1 MRPHAKQG
9 ASWPVRHGASWPVRQ
24 GASWPVGQGA
34 SWPVGQ
40 GASWPVR
47 QGAHWPVGAGLQ
59 PAQMRVISQRTRNRT
74 RRPASAGSKPA
85 ATGRLGATAT
95 NRGIP
100 QSQAT
105 DRLGATS
112 ISEANSSRTIA
123 RLLVAALLG
132 LSLVAGRA
140 DDAGFEAVGIAVF
153 PPRVQLDAAGDRQR
167 IVVQA
172 RAADGRTHDV
182 TAAAEVSLSGDSL
195 ASIDRA
201 AGGLVLRPL
210 ADGDGMIRV
219 AHAGHT
225 AEIPLRVV
233 SASTAAPLSFRL
245 DVMPIFARAGCN
257 MGSCHGAARG
267 KDGFN
272 LSLFGFDPAGD
283 YHRITRE
290 LPGRRIDLAS
300 PKESLLFLKAVGGV
314 PHTGGKRFE
323 PDSDL
328 AATLLRWLEAG
339 VPDDPGPDPTASV
352 PRLEA
357 LDLYPPTSLLTAASA
372 PATDEPAAA
381 GKDAGDAQQLVAV
394 ARFSDGTDRDVT
406 DLCWY
411 GSNNDRSVRVSAAG
425 LTTGGAR
432 GEGFVMAR
440 YATIT
445 VGVPLAVIPEDL
457 EFTFPKEPPLDGST
471 EGARAIDGLVAAKL
485 ASLRIEP
492 SPVCD
497 DETFLRRASLDL
509 VGLLPTPEERAA
521 FLADTAVDKRARAID
536 QLMAR
541 REFTDLWVMRW
552 AEILQIRSQGNDVS
566 PKGALLYHQ
575 WLAERIA
582 ANQPV
587 GEMVRDLLT
596 ASGGTFEQPATN
608 YFQLERNTLKLAE
621 NVAQAFLG
629 MRIQCAQCHNHPFD
643 RWTMDDYYGF
653 AAFFS
658 QVGRKRAA
666 DPRETIVF
674 DSGGGE
680 VPHPVTKKP
689 AVPKFLGGEVPKI
702 PDRGRREVVAAWIT
716 APENP
721 YFARHIA
728 NTIWTHFLGRGIVHE
743 PDDARVSN
751 PPANGPLLDE
761 LARRFLASGQDFRGL
776 VRDIC
781 TSRTYQRSCE
791 PTESNRLDDTNFAR
805 AAIRRQRAEVLLD
818 VLAQVTDT
826 KHKFPG
832 LPLGARAVEVADGRT
847 TNYFL
852 TTFGRATR
860 QDVCTCAVKM
870 EPSLSQALH
879 LLNGDVA
886 NDRIHQGNV
895 VGRMLEAGAEPAAV
909 LDALFIRCL
918 CRPPTRDEHAE
929 LMATVE
935 AADDKKQSLAD
946 IFWAL
951 LNSPEFIFNH

>member
-1 MRPHAKQG
+1 
-9 ASWPVRHGASWPVRQ
+9 
-24 GASWPVGQGA
+24 
-34 SWPVGQ
+34 
-40 GASWPVR
+40 
-47 QGAHWPVGAGLQ
+47 
-59 PAQMRVISQRTRNRT
+59 
-74 RRPASAGSKPA
+74 
-85 ATGRLGATAT
+85 
-95 NRGIP
+95 
-100 QSQAT
+100 
-105 DRLGATS
+105 
-112 ISEANSSRTIA
+112 
-123 RLLVAALLG
+123 
-132 LSLVAGRA
+132 
-140 DDAGFEAVGIAVF
+140 
-153 PPRVQLDAAGDRQR
+153 
-167 IVVQA
+167 
-172 RAADGRTHDV
+172 
-182 TAAAEVSLSGDSL
+182 
-195 ASIDRA
+195 
-201 AGGLVLRPL
+201 
-210 ADGDGMIRV
+210 
-219 AHAGHT
+219 
-225 AEIPLRVV
+225 
-233 SASTAAPLSFRL
+233 
-245 DVMPIFARAGCN
+245 
-257 MGSCHGAARG
+257 
-267 KDGFN
+267 
-272 LSLFGFDPAGD
+272 
-283 YHRITRE
+283 
-290 LPGRRIDLAS
+290 
-300 PKESLLFLKAVGGV
+300 
-314 PHTGGKRFE
+314 
-323 PDSDL
+323 
-328 AATLLRWLEAG
+328 LLRWLEAG
-339 VPDDPGPDPTASV
+339 APDDPGPDPAAGV
-352 PRLEA
+352 PQLLA

-372 PATDEPAAA
+372 PATAETAEVSD
-381 GKDAGDAQQLVAV
+381 DAGSSQQLVAV

-411 GSNNDRSVRVSAAG
+411 ASNNDRSVTISPAG
-425 LTTGGAR
+425 LTTAGVR

-445 VGVPLAVIPEDL
+445 VGVPLAVIPPDL
-457 EFTFPKEPPLDGST
+457 EFVYPDEPPLVGATDG
-471 EGARAIDGLVAAKL
+471 AAAIDELVATKL
-485 ASLRIEP
+485 KSLRIEP

-497 DETFLRRASLDL
+497 DETFLRRACLDL

-521 FLADTAVDKRARAID
+521 FLADTAPDKRARLVD

-575 WLAERIA
+575 WLERRIA
-582 ANQPV
+582 ANQPLDAL
-587 GEMVRDLLT
+587 VRDLLT
-596 ASGGTFEQPATN
+596 ASGGTFENPATN

-653 AAFFS
+653 AAFFN
-658 QVGRKRAA
+658 QIGRKRAA

-680 VPHPVTKKP
+680 LQHPVTKKP
-689 AVPKFLGGEVPKI
+689 AAPKFLGGERPKI
-702 PDRGRREVVAAWIT
+702 PDRGRRELVAAWIT
-716 APENP
+716 APDNP

-728 NTIWTHFLGRGIVHE
+728 NTAWAHFLGRGIVHE

-761 LARRFLASGQDFRGL
+761 LARRLVASGWDFRGL

-805 AAIRRQRAEVLLD
+805 AAVRRQRAEVLLD

-870 EPSLSQALH
+870 DPSLSQALH

-886 NDRIHQGNV
+886 NDRIRQGNV

-909 LDALFIRCL
+909 IDALFIRCNG
-918 CRPPTRDEHAE
+918 REPTAEERAE
-929 LMATVE
+929 LVATVE
-935 AADDKKQSLAD
+935 AANDKKQSLED